1 MHIQGDSMK
10 TEEQIKE
17 RIRNLTTEGSLPSF
31 IAAIML
37 LWVIDA
43 EEGILDS
50 YTEKLGDVLNEV
62 GAYVN
67 SMP

>member
-1 MHIQGDSMK
+1 MK
-10 TEEQIKE
+10 TEDQIKE

-37 LWVIDA
+37 LWVLDA
-43 EEGILDS
+43 EENILDD
-50 YTEKLGDVLNEV
+50 YANRMGTILNDV
-62 GAYVN
+62 GTYVN